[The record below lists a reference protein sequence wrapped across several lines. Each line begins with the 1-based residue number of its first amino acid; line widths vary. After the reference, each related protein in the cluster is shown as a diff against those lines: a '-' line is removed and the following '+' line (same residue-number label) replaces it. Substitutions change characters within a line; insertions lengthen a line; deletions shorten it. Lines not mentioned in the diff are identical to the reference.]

1 MSDGPGAAP
10 ATPRPPVPAWVP
22 VVVLAASAVAGA
34 YTTYT
39 VVEAGHSGSKAVWSG
54 TTTGGSEQRPGGGTT
69 TAGDDSGHGGGGG
82 DNRGDDDG
90 YED

>member
-54 TTTGGSEQRPGGGTT
+54 TTTGGSDSGGGGGEDG
-69 TAGDDSGHGGGGG
+69 AGDDSGQAATAAG
-82 DNRGDDDG
+82 NRGDDGG